1 MLRTLGDFATA
12 FDQGR
17 WHLQRFLKNAGT
29 SHQTQWCD
37 PTFASGQPAYDARVG
52 TAATFT
58 PCVAQKNDAIYF
70 PGIAAGMERRLT
82 NVAMW
87 TNQATYNG
95 PGSVVVYDLLGY
107 YPLIDGDSMDPQVCD
122 NAFTLPRYADGD
134 GVQLVIVNH
143 VAPAL
148 VDGIAVINYVDRFD
162 NPQTVTTRIRNQGQ
176 NLISSSS
183 DSTSAAV
190 GSVFVGL
197 QSATGIKSITDITYT
212 TPPGGLHCF
221 YLVRPLTTVVL
232 GDNQLFTFKEL
243 IAQNGMLAPRIYDGA
258 WLGFFDM
265 IANGG
270 TARAVN
276 WFGHFTFAWG

>member
-29 SHQTQWCD
+29 AHQTQWAD

-58 PCVAQKNDAIYF
+58 PCIAQKNDAIYF
-70 PGIAAGMERRLT
+70 PGIDPAMERRLT
-82 NVAMW
+82 SVSMR
-87 TNQATYNG
+87 TNQSTYNG
-95 PGSVVVYDLLGY
+95 PGSVVLYDLLGY
-107 YPLIDGDSMDPQVCD
+107 YPLIDGDSADIQTCD
-122 NAFTLPRYADGD
+122 NPATLPRYADGN

-148 VDGIAVINYVDRFD
+148 VDGVVIINYVDRFD
-162 NPQTVTTRIRNQGQ
+162 NLKTVTTRVRNQGQ
-176 NLISSSS
+176 NLVSSSAN
-183 DSTSAAV
+183 STSAAG
-190 GSVFVGL
+190 GSLFVGL
-197 QSATGIKSITDITYT
+197 QEATGIKQIIDVQYT

-221 YLVRPLTTVVL
+221 YLVRPLATMVL
-232 GDNQLFTFKEL
+232 GDNQIFAEREFVQ
-243 IAQNGMLAPRIYDGA
+243 QNGLHAPRVYDGA

-265 IANGG
+265 TANGG